1 MPQLPLSDPSSSA
14 PTSRA
19 QLLLSGLCL
28 FLALVFA
35 PAGRREL
42 FATAAELVQWVVGD
56 ASPGTASPSSP
67 TPADANPDRR
77 LITALQAVEG
87 ALQRQAEQNSRSAS
101 GLSTSDPPAQG
112 AAPAAATAPPATA
125 SRSASPPSPAPNSGT
140 QGAPQTTVVSAPPA
154 ATPPCGEAKSN
165 RLTGEQ
171 AEPSQTKVYRLRS
184 LPGD

>member
-28 FLALVFA
+28 FLAVVFA

-42 FATAAELVQWVVGD
+42 FAAAAQLVQWVVGD
-56 ASPGTASPSSP
+56 ASTETASPSSP
-67 TPADANPDRR
+67 TPADANPNQR

-87 ALQRQAEQNSRSAS
+87 ALQRHAEQNSRSAS
-101 GLSTSDPPAQG
+101 GLSPADPPAQG
-112 AAPAAATAPPATA
+112 PPPAAATAPPATA

-154 ATPPCGEAKSN
+154 TTPPCGGAKSN